1 MTKRTT
7 ELTEDQWKAIEAVA
21 ASTHCL
27 HHDKPSWTKLL
38 KRIADG
44 ELKVVEVNEQPEPS
58 TKPKLDVSKSPLSS
72 DSKPANACFGPGWS
86 SDAYL

>member
-7 ELTEDQWKAIEAVA
+7 ELTEEQWKSIEAVA
-21 ASTHCL
+21 ALTHCL

-44 ELKVVEVNEQPEPS
+44 ELTVVEVNEQSEPP
-58 TKPKLDVSKSPLSS
+58 TKPKLDPGKAPVEPCGPSTT
-72 DSKPANACFGPGWS
+72 AFGPGWS